1 MVQNCISMYLLF
13 CWMYS
18 VSNMTWSSLY
28 LPFICARRITCSWT
42 MDVPDVLFRFKVSFS
57 IFSQFNFT
65 SDHGNM
71 CTIYDAK
78 ISIVFFPFSL
88 SRPSTMTTTTTTQ
101 RMYFRGPF
109 LLHFSSLPSRNV
121 IICNIEPC
129 NKYPL
134 FDCDNCDKAKKN
146 IRQTKR
152 RSREWVNEQ
161 NEYGDGKSKYCWR
174 GNRTANFRKPHRH
187 ILEEDSFG
195 HTNAHTHTHI
205 KHEPPTQPEKCFC
218 KYETKNM
225 KNRKTHT
232 ITFEDMRV
240 CNGLLCVQFC
250 VNHLRHLFFRRRRL
264 NFTIEFDAEIRSE
277 IRNAISRTLLY

>member
-18 VSNMTWSSLY
+18 VSNMTCSSLY
-28 LPFICARRITCSWT
+28 LPFICASRITCSWT

-134 FDCDNCDKAKKN
+134 FDCDNCDKAKKIFDKPN
-146 IRQTKR
+146 EEAE
-152 RSREWVNEQ
+152 SEWT
-161 NEYGDGKSKYCWR
+161 SKMSMVMENPSIVDEEIERPIFENHIGTYL
-174 GNRTANFRKPHRH
+174 RKTVLA
-187 ILEEDSFG
+187 IQM
-195 HTNAHTHTHI
+195 HTHTHQTWATNSTG
-205 KHEPPTQPEKCFC
+205 K
-218 KYETKNM
+218 M
-225 KNRKTHT
+225 
-232 ITFEDMRV
+232 
-240 CNGLLCVQFC
+240 LL
-250 VNHLRHLFFRRRRL
+250 
-264 NFTIEFDAEIRSE
+264 
-277 IRNAISRTLLY
+277 